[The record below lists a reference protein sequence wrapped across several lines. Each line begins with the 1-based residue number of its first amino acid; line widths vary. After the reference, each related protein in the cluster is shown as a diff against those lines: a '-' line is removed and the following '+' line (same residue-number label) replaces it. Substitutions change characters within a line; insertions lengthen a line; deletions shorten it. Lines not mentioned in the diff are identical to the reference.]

1 MMHKIYTVCFLLVSI
16 TVFSQSEKEV
26 KNQQIV
32 WYTYNI
38 SWKLNNNWQQ
48 ITDVSER
55 QFINPTAQHL
65 WSIRTIF
72 KRGIN
77 NNWDLGF
84 GGSLFIRKL
93 NDPYKT
99 SQLIVPEL
107 RPHIE
112 FNNTQIV
119 GFGILNSRY
128 RIEARLYQNTK
139 DGALSDGYYF
149 NNFRFRYLLGW
160 TFPII
165 KNKSSST
172 ETVFV
177 KIQDEIMVNAGSKIV
192 RNTFDQNRIYF
203 ALNYKI
209 SNKFSIETGY
219 LNSFQQQ
226 PSGDEFLNRNIL
238 RLTVFQKID

>member
-1 MMHKIYTVCFLLVSI
+1 MNRIYIIFLLLVSI

-32 WYTYNI
+32 WYTYNVN
-38 SWKLNNNWQQ
+38 WKLNNNWQLV
-48 ITDVSER
+48 TDVSER

-65 WSIRTIF
+65 WSVRANF
-72 KRGIN
+72 KRVITA
-77 NNWDLGF
+77 NWDFGF

-99 SQLIVPEL
+99 NPLIVPEL

-112 FNNTQIV
+112 FNNTQKL
-119 GFGILNSRY
+119 GFGTLNSRY

-139 DGALSDGYYF
+139 DGELSDGYYF
-149 NNFRFRYLLGW
+149 NNFRLRYLLGW

-165 KNKSSST
+165 KNKNTSN
-172 ETVFV
+172 ELVFV

-192 RNTFDQNRIYF
+192 RNTFDQNRIYL
-203 ALNYKI
+203 ALNYKV

-226 PSGDEFLNRNIL
+226 PIGDEFLNRNIL
-238 RLTVFQKID
+238 RLTIFQKIE

>member
-1 MMHKIYTVCFLLVSI
+1 MHRIFTICFLLVSVA
-16 TVFSQSEKEV
+16 VFSQSEKEV

-32 WYTYNI
+32 WYTYIVN
-38 SWKLNNNWQQ
+38 WKLNDNWQQ

-55 QFINPTAQHL
+55 HFINPTAQHL

-72 KRGIN
+72 KRVIN
-77 NNWDLGF
+77 DNWDYGF

-99 SQLIVPEL
+99 NPLIVPEL

-112 FNNTQIV
+112 FNNTQKL
-119 GFGILNSRY
+119 GFGTLNSRY

-139 DGALSDGYYF
+139 DGELTDGYYF

-165 KNKSSST
+165 KNKNESN
-172 ETVFV
+172 ELVFV
-177 KIQDEIMVNAGSKIV
+177 KIQDEIMINAGSKIV
-192 RNTFDQNRIYF
+192 RNTFDQNRIYL
-203 ALNYKI
+203 ALNCKI
-209 SNKFSIETGY
+209 SNTFSIETGY

-226 PSGDEFLNRNIL
+226 SSGDEFLNRNIL
-238 RLTVFQKID
+238 RLTVFHKID

>member
-1 MMHKIYTVCFLLVSI
+1 MRRIYIIFFLVVTTTVL
-16 TVFSQSEKEV
+16 SQNEKEV
-26 KNQQIV
+26 KNQKLV

-38 SWKLNNNWQQ
+38 NWKLNSNWQL
-48 ITDVSER
+48 ITDASER
-55 QFINPTAQHL
+55 HFINPTAQHL
-65 WSIRTIF
+65 WSIRANF
-72 KRGIN
+72 KRVIN
-77 NNWDLGF
+77 NNWDFGF

-99 SQLIVPEL
+99 NPLTVPEL

-112 FNNTQIV
+112 FNNSQKI

-128 RIEARLYQNTK
+128 RVEARLYQNTN

-149 NNFRFRYLLGW
+149 NNFRLRYLLGW

-165 KNKSSST
+165 KNKKASK
-172 ETVFV
+172 ELVFV
-177 KIQDEIMVNAGSKIV
+177 KIQDEIMINAGSKIV
-192 RNTFDQNRIYF
+192 QNTFDQNRIYF

-209 SNKFSIETGY
+209 SNKFSVETGY

-226 PSGDEFLNRNIL
+226 PTGDDFFNRNIL
-238 RLTVFQKID
+238 RLTIFQNID

>member
-1 MMHKIYTVCFLLVSI
+1 MHRIYTVCFLLVSI

-26 KNQQIV
+26 KNQQLV
-32 WYTYNI
+32 WYTYSVN
-38 SWKLNNNWQQ
+38 WKLNNNWQQ
-48 ITDVSER
+48 TTDVSER
-55 QFINPTAQHL
+55 HFINPTAQHL
-65 WSIRTIF
+65 WSVRANF
-72 KRGIN
+72 KRVIN
-77 NNWDLGF
+77 DNWDFGF
-84 GGSLFIRKL
+84 GGSLFMRKL

-99 SQLIVPEL
+99 NQSIVPEL

-112 FNNTQIV
+112 FNNTQIL

-128 RIEARLYQNTK
+128 RIEARLYQNAN
-139 DGALSDGYYF
+139 DQALSDGYYF
-149 NNFRFRYLLGW
+149 SNFRFRYLLGW

-165 KNKSSST
+165 KNKNASN
-172 ETVFV
+172 ELVFV

-219 LNSFQQQ
+219 LNSFQEQ
-226 PSGDEFLNRNIL
+226 PSGDEFFNRNIL
-238 RLTVFQKID
+238 RLTIFQKID